1 MYVVFGFVYLGT
13 FFIFL
18 ALMSIKFCII
28 VITRAKL
35 LAEQR
40 EGLPFTLE
48 LKLEVPVRSRIVK
61 SKQEKL
67 KQRDFFKLNNFWYEK
82 ILSTN

>member
-1 MYVVFGFVYLGT
+1 MYSAVESVISFKSYM
-13 FFIFL
+13 
-18 ALMSIKFCII
+18 ALYEFCII

-48 LKLEVPVRSRIVK
+48 LKLEVPVRSRILK

>member
-1 MYVVFGFVYLGT
+1 MYSAVESEISFKSYM
-13 FFIFL
+13 
-18 ALMSIKFCII
+18 ALYKFCII

-40 EGLPFTLE
+40 EGLPFTL
-48 LKLEVPVRSRIVK
+48 LEIPVRSRILK

>member
-1 MYVVFGFVYLGT
+1 M
-13 FFIFL
+13 
-18 ALMSIKFCII
+18 ALYKFCII

-48 LKLEVPVRSRIVK
+48 LKLEVPVRSRILK

>member
-1 MYVVFGFVYLGT
+1 M
-13 FFIFL
+13 
-18 ALMSIKFCII
+18 ALYKFCII

-48 LKLEVPVRSRIVK
+48 LKLEVPVRSRILK

-67 KQRDFFKLNNFWYEK
+67 KQRDFLKLNNFWYEK
-82 ILSTN
+82 ILSTNLKKNLTISRTT

>member
-1 MYVVFGFVYLGT
+1 MYSAVESVISFKSYM
-13 FFIFL
+13 
-18 ALMSIKFCII
+18 ALYKFCII

-40 EGLPFTLE
+40 EGLPFTL
-48 LKLEVPVRSRIVK
+48 LEVPVRSRILK